1 MIIIIMIIIIIMLII
16 IIIIII
22 RIIIGLRHWRF
33 GFIYLLDGILTC
45 FSILI
50 LYILC
55 GKPMK
60 KKQKVLFC

>member
-16 IIIIII
+16 III
-22 RIIIGLRHWRF
+22 IIIGLRHWRF